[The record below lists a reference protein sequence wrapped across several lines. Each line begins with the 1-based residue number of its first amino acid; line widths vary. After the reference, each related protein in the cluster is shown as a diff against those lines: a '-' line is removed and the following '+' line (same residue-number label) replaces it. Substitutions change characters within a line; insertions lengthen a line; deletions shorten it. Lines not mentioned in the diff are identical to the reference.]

1 MIKKQKAMKTFNNNS
16 TENQDT
22 TKPERNLD
30 SFISELREK
39 DEKARKYFRNFSI
52 LMTILVFFYFG
63 LMVINPDKELTIN
76 QRISGICYVVAFIF
90 GAVMFRNE
98 YKKLSAKDYSQPL
111 LIMLKEQT
119 EKFRFFSIRFFKILL
134 IPVILNIGLSIAP
147 PRYIP
152 TDWSQMKRILFL
164 QVVYWTVMIIAMLIS
179 YLIASK
185 KNKPYLDS
193 INGIINELERQS

>member
-1 MIKKQKAMKTFNNNS
+1 MKTFNDNS
-16 TENQDT
+16 AENQST
-22 TKPERNLD
+22 TNPERNLD
-30 SFISELREK
+30 SLISELREK
-39 DEKARKYFRNFSI
+39 DEKAKKFFRNFSI

-63 LMVINPDKELTIN
+63 LFIVNPDKELTIN

-90 GAVMFRNE
+90 GAVMFRSE
-98 YKKLSAKDYSQPL
+98 YKKLSAKDYSRPL

-119 EKFRFFSIRFFKILL
+119 EKFRFFSTRFFKILL

-152 TDWSQMKRILFL
+152 TDWPQMKRILFL

-179 YLIASK
+179 YLITSK

-193 INGIINELERQS
+193 INGIILDLEN

>member
-1 MIKKQKAMKTFNNNS
+1 MIKKQKAMKTFNNN
-16 TENQDT
+16 TQENQST
-22 TKPERNLD
+22 TNPERNLD
-30 SFISELREK
+30 SLINELKEK
-39 DEKARKYFRNFSI
+39 DEKARKFFRNFSI

-63 LMVINPDKELTIN
+63 LLVINPDKELTIN
-76 QRISGICYVVAFIF
+76 QRISGICYVVAFIV

-98 YKKLSAKDYSQPL
+98 YKKLSAKDYNRPL

-152 TDWSQMKRILFL
+152 TDWPQMKRILFL
-164 QVVYWTVMIIAMLIS
+164 QAVYWTVMIIAMVIS
-179 YLIASK
+179 YLLARK

-193 INGIINELERQS
+193 INEITRDLEK

>member
-1 MIKKQKAMKTFNNNS
+1 MKTFNNNS
-16 TENQDT
+16 QEDKST
-22 TKPERNLD
+22 TNPERNLD
-30 SFISELREK
+30 SLISELREK

-52 LMTILVFFYFG
+52 MMTILVFFYFG
-63 LMVINPDKELTIN
+63 LLIINPDKELTIN

-98 YKKLSAKDYSQPL
+98 YKKLSAKDYSRPL

-152 TDWSQMKRILFL
+152 TDWPQMKRILFL
-164 QVVYWTVMIIAMLIS
+164 QVVFWTVMIITMLIS
-179 YLIASK
+179 YLVASK

-193 INGIINELERQS
+193 LNGIINELERQS

>member
-1 MIKKQKAMKTFNNNS
+1 MKTFNNNS
-16 TENQDT
+16 TENQGT
-22 TKPERNLD
+22 TNPERNLD
-30 SFISELREK
+30 SLINELKEK

-63 LMVINPDKELTIN
+63 LLIINPDKELTIN

-90 GAVMFRNE
+90 GAVMFRTE
-98 YKKLSAKDYSQPL
+98 YKKLSAKDYSRPL

-119 EKFRFFSIRFFKILL
+119 EKFRFFSIRFFRILL

-152 TDWSQMKRILFL
+152 TDWPQMQRILFL
-164 QVVYWTVMIIAMLIS
+164 QVVFWTIMILAMVIS
-179 YLIASK
+179 YLVASK

-193 INGIINELERQS
+193 LNGIINELERQS

>member
-1 MIKKQKAMKTFNNNS
+1 MKTFNNNS
-16 TENQDT
+16 QEDKST
-22 TKPERNLD
+22 TNPERNLD
-30 SFISELREK
+30 SLISELREK

-52 LMTILVFFYFG
+52 MMTILVFFYFG
-63 LMVINPDKELTIN
+63 LLIINPDKELTIN

-98 YKKLSAKDYSQPL
+98 YKKLSAKDYSRPL

-134 IPVILNIGLSIAP
+134 IPVILNIGLCIAP

-152 TDWSQMKRILFL
+152 TDWPQMKRILFL
-164 QVVYWTVMIIAMLIS
+164 QVVFWTVMIITMLIS
-179 YLIASK
+179 YLVASK

-193 INGIINELERQS
+193 LNGIINELERQS

>member
-1 MIKKQKAMKTFNNNS
+1 MKTFNNNS
-16 TENQDT
+16 QEDKST
-22 TKPERNLD
+22 TNPERNLD
-30 SFISELREK
+30 SLISELREK
-39 DEKARKYFRNFSI
+39 DEKARKFFRNFSI
-52 LMTILVFFYFG
+52 MMTILFFFYFG
-63 LMVINPDKELTIN
+63 LLIINPDKELTIN

-98 YKKLSAKDYSQPL
+98 YKKLSAKDYSRPL

-152 TDWSQMKRILFL
+152 TDWPQMKRILFL
-164 QVVYWTVMIIAMLIS
+164 QVVFWTVMIITMLIS
-179 YLIASK
+179 YLVASK

-193 INGIINELERQS
+193 LNGIINELERQS

>member
-1 MIKKQKAMKTFNNNS
+1 MKTFNNNPKG
-16 TENQDT
+16 NQNIAN
-22 TKPERNLD
+22 PEGNLD
-30 SFISELREK
+30 SLINELKEK
-39 DEKARKYFRNFSI
+39 DEKARKFFRNFSI

-63 LMVINPDKELTIN
+63 LMIINPDKELTIN
-76 QRISGICYVVAFIF
+76 QRISGIFYVVAFII

-98 YKKLSAKDYSQPL
+98 YKKLSAKDYSRPL

-152 TDWSQMKRILFL
+152 MDWPQMKRILFL
-164 QVVYWTVMIIAMLIS
+164 QVVYWTVIIIAIVIS
-179 YLIASK
+179 YLVASK

-193 INGIINELERQS
+193 INTIIKDLEKPH

>member
-1 MIKKQKAMKTFNNNS
+1 MKTFNNNPKG
-16 TENQDT
+16 NQNIAN
-22 TKPERNLD
+22 PEGNLD
-30 SFISELREK
+30 SLINELKEK
-39 DEKARKYFRNFSI
+39 DEKARKFFRNFSI

-63 LMVINPDKELTIN
+63 LMIINPDKELTIN
-76 QRISGICYVVAFIF
+76 QRISGIFYVVAFIF

-98 YKKLSAKDYSQPL
+98 YMKLSAKDYSRPL

-119 EKFRFFSIRFFKILL
+119 EKFRFFSIKFIKILL

-152 TDWSQMKRILFL
+152 TDWPQMKRILFL

-179 YLIASK
+179 YLITSK

-193 INGIINELERQS
+193 INAIIKDLEKPH

>member
-1 MIKKQKAMKTFNNNS
+1 MKTFKNNS
-16 TENQDT
+16 TENQSNAN
-22 TKPERNLD
+22 PERNLD
-30 SFISELREK
+30 SLINELKEK

-63 LMVINPDKELTIN
+63 LLIINPDKELTIN

-90 GAVMFRNE
+90 GAVMFRTE
-98 YKKLSAKDYSQPL
+98 YKKLSAKDYSRPL

-119 EKFRFFSIRFFKILL
+119 EKFRFFSTRFFKILL

-152 TDWSQMKRILFL
+152 TDWPQMKRILFL

-179 YLIASK
+179 YLITSK

-193 INGIINELERQS
+193 INGIILDLEN